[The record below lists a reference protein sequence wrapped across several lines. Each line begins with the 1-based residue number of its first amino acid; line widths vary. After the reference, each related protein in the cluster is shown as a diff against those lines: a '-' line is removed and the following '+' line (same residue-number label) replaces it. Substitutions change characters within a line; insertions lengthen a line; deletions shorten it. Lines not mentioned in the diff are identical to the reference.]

1 MANILQHAKS
11 VSEFESKD
19 VQWVIPYWIPKGAIT
34 LLAGTGGIGKT
45 NLWCYILSCIS
56 SMRPTMLHDTEIGRK
71 EEEEKEPPAPEAFS
85 EEDLAYMRD
94 VVEASGGRLELGD
107 VVRYF
112 ELLRE
117 RENAGTPKM
126 HKDAG
131 KGEPYNMTCMYFS
144 AEDPAEVLKKQ
155 FEAYGAETDNII
167 TVDYQHLGGLSF
179 ASKDLEEL
187 IREYRPAICVFDPI
201 QAFMPRGASM
211 TSRQQ
216 AREALDHLVRLGETY
231 GTAFLLVCHT
241 NKKKTDDWRQ
251 RISGSADLPDIARSV
266 IFTDYTEIKPHQEIR
281 FISNEKNSYHSPQ
294 ETVLYH
300 FDEGKL
306 VYCGFS
312 AKKFADYAN
321 DMPFSMADPTRMTQT
336 DYCKQTILETLRK
349 TGEISSTDLN
359 KVLKDEGYS
368 RKAIDLAK
376 PELEKEGKVERFCT
390 SANGRPQWR
399 IRLREEQ

>member
-56 SMRPTMLHDTEIGRK
+56 SMRPTMLHDTEIGQK
-71 EEEEKEPPAPEAFS
+71 EELPALKPFP
-85 EEDLAYMRD
+85 EEDAAYMAA
-94 VVEASGGRLELGD
+94 VVEASGGRLELAD
-107 VVRYF
+107 VARYF
-112 ELLRE
+112 EILRK
-117 RENAGTPKM
+117 RENIGTPEPDKE
-126 HKDAG
+126 AI

-167 TVDYQHLGGLSF
+167 TVDYRHLGGLSF

-201 QAFMPRGASM
+201 QAFMPHGASM
-211 TSRQQ
+211 TSRQK

-231 GTAFLLVCHT
+231 KTAFLLVCHT

-266 IFTDYTEIKPHQEIR
+266 IFTDYTEIRPQQEIR
-281 FISNEKNSYHSPQ
+281 FISNEKNSYHKPQ
-294 ETVLYH
+294 ETLLYR

-321 DMPFSMADPTRMTQT
+321 DVPFSMAGPSRMTQT

-376 PELEKEGKVERFCT
+376 PELEKEGKAERFCV
-390 SANGRPQWR
+390 SVNGRPQWR
-399 IRLREEQ
+399 IRLKEEP